1 MRQIGVADIICFPL
15 SFVLI
20 SQLPINLQLSCRTCI
35 YVSLGKKLRVHA
47 FIYNNINLNFFLL
60 FCKFIPLYFFI
71 VKFAAHELLLLMS
84 LTKLFEIAVK
94 RILIMKHHDKKLHFM
109 INSFIE
115 TLL

>member
-35 YVSLGKKLRVHA
+35 YVSLWKKLRVHA
-47 FIYNNINLNFFLL
+47 FIYNNINLTFFYY
-60 FCKFIPLYFFI
+60 FVNSFHCIFFI
-71 VKFAAHELLLLMS
+71 VKFAVHELLLLS